1 MRTSDTPQ
9 PGFYLIR
16 MIRGGP
22 WVGAQIAHAED
33 GWTVMIDGVTEGPSL
48 DPWSLAGMERVHWG
62 GRETTE
68 AEVKYRLAL
77 KQHAV
82 AYEPDAPAANPK
94 RAVNLDKLT
103 PF

>member
-9 PGFYLIR
+9 PGFYLLKLV
-16 MIRGGP
+16 RGGP
-22 WVGAQIAHAED
+22 WVAAQIVHDEV
-33 GWTVMIDGVTEGPSL
+33 GWRCMIDGVWEGPVS
-48 DPWSLAGMERVHWG
+48 DPWIMRSLEAVHWG

-77 KQHAV
+77 KQHAQT
-82 AYEPDAPAANPK
+82 YEPSAPAANPK
-94 RAVNLDKLT
+94 RAVNLDEII

>member
-16 MIRGGP
+16 LVRGGP
-22 WVGAQIAHAED
+22 WVAAQIAHAED
-33 GWTVMIDGVTEGPSL
+33 GWTVSIDGVTEGPSL
-48 DPWSLAGMERVHWG
+48 DPWALSNMERVHWG

-68 AEVKYRLAL
+68 AEVRYRLAL
-77 KQHAV
+77 KHHA
-82 AYEPDAPAANPK
+82 ATYEPDAPAANPK
-94 RAVNLDKLT
+94 RPVDLDKLT